1 VATIIFKRK
10 FRKLMV
16 IH

>member
-1 VATIIFKRK
+1 VAAIIFKRK